1 MRAGILL
8 FGLAVSAILAAIVW
22 HRPAGSLAL
31 EGQVLDQ
38 PQRAGTQTGAPPQAT
53 EPSGNGVQT
62 AQSPARWSDVG
73 RSFLDREQSQ
83 LGARLQL
90 LPEGARSV
98 LNVPGRMRHGEFVWN
113 ERNVP
118 AGPVIIRVDTR
129 TQLMSVFRAGHEI
142 GTAVILY
149 GTEANGTPHG
159 RFPVKDKRRDYHS
172 RTYDAPMPF
181 SLWLTDDG
189 VAVHGS
195 DVRWGRATHGCVG
208 LPLDFAQKV
217 FDAASVGTP
226 VEIYRSD
233 PQLIARHSR
242 TDA

>member
-1 MRAGILL
+1 MRAAVLLIL
-8 FGLAVSAILAAIVW
+8 ATAAIVAAVLW
-22 HRPAGSLAL
+22 HRPAGLLAL
-31 EGQVLDQ
+31 EDRKAA
-38 PQRAGTQTGAPPQAT
+38 QRGAPSAVPEAAADLRPEAT
-53 EPSGNGVQT
+53 PT
-62 AQSPARWSDVG
+62 ATRWSDPD
-73 RSFLDREQSQ
+73 RSFLPTDQAA

-90 LPEGARSV
+90 LPPGAQSV
-98 LNVPGRMRHGEFVWN
+98 LNAPERMRHGQFIWN
-113 ERNVP
+113 ETNVP
-118 AGPVIIRVDTR
+118 DGPVVIRVDTR

-149 GTEANGTPHG
+149 GTEANGTPLG

-208 LPLDFAQKV
+208 LPLAFAQKV

-233 PQLIARHSR
+233 PQLIAQASQP
-242 TDA
+242 AA

>member
-1 MRAGILL
+1 MRAAILL
-8 FGLAVSAILAAIVW
+8 ILTTAAIVAAVLW
-22 HRPAGSLAL
+22 HRPAGLLAL
-31 EGQVLDQ
+31 QDQ
-38 PQRAGTQTGAPPQAT
+38 AAARGGAPSAAPQAASSAQASPPT
-53 EPSGNGVQT
+53 E
-62 AQSPARWSDVG
+62 RWDDPE
-73 RSFLDREQSQ
+73 RAFLPPDQAA
-83 LGARLQL
+83 LGERLRL
-90 LPEGARSV
+90 LPAGARSV
-98 LNVPGRMRHGEFVWN
+98 LKAPARMRHGQFIWN
-113 ERNVP
+113 ESNVP
-118 AGPVIIRVDTR
+118 AGPVVIRVDTR

-149 GTEANGTPHG
+149 GTEANGTPLG

-208 LPLDFAQKV
+208 LPLGFAQKV
-217 FDAASVGTP
+217 FETASVGTP

-233 PQLIARHSR
+233 PQLIAQASQSV
-242 TDA
+242 A